1 MHESLTKETKWV
13 CIQLACSRRP
23 RAFEEAHC
31 WNIQAKFYNEKFP
44 LVYESE
50 KTRDSLSWKLWCY
63 FEAQVWKKRIV
74 ALSLFIFSFFGPSY
88 FLFGLSLF
96 LLGQCSMNDDHHTSI
111 YLQLNDYNSILE
123 QSMTLYECLRWCT
136 GKGNESRV
144 TCMINYAWWL
154 CHKYDVNYMIMLSNM
169 TMMNVSW
176 WTKWW
181 KVAWQ
186 YISEW
191 LWKCHNR

>member
-1 MHESLTKETKWV
+1 MHKRSTKETKWV
-13 CIQLACSRRP
+13 CIQLAYTRRP

-50 KTRDSLSWKLWCY
+50 KTRDSLSWKSWCY
-63 FEAQVWKKRIV
+63 FEALVWKKRIV
-74 ALSLFIFSFFGPSY
+74 ALSLFFWASH

-123 QSMTLYECLRWCT
+123 QGITLYECLRRYT
-136 GKGNESRV
+136 GIGNESRV
-144 TCMINYAWWL
+144 TCMKNYEWCL
-154 CHKYDVNYMIMLSNM
+154 CHKYDVNYMIMRSNM
-169 TMMNVSW
+169 TMMNASW
-176 WTKWW
+176 
-181 KVAWQ
+181 
-186 YISEW
+186 
-191 LWKCHNR
+191 